1 MRLHGP
7 HLFKKLQRIEGAG
20 DFAQFKLRGLRH
32 TFGLQKSLTRSARTM
47 PASTGLACMGW
58 ICPGWIAALAVI
70 PYADFDSP
78 RYVTRALYGIGN
90 QVLCIA
96 LTDNPKIVDSTYEQV
111 VSIPK
116 LSTGAPVGGVLRTTR
131 SPHGFCCMRLPL
143 SCFEQ
148 SFSQRLTHV
157 RAVQF
162 VTA

>member
-1 MRLHGP
+1 MSQDDRPAHQFGERGPRDYNAAGTGILAQYFHSFGQGFQLPGIKSTWELHTELLE
-7 HLFKKLQRIEGAG
+7 H
-20 DFAQFKLRGLRH
+20 
-32 TFGLQKSLTRSARTM
+32 
-47 PASTGLACMGW
+47 
-58 ICPGWIAALAVI
+58 IALNVYEI

-78 RYVTRALYGIGN
+78 RCVTRALYGIGN
-90 QVLCIA
+90 QVLRIP